1 MPGTD
6 GETKRS
12 ARPPIRPEKDRAGRG
27 AEQDHGSRNLS
38 KEELDE
44 ELEEGLADTFPASD
58 PVSVTQKVTSGRP
71 AGKTNQ
77 PPPKTR
83 RKK

>member
-6 GETKRS
+6 SEIRRPAADQRS
-12 ARPPIRPEKDRAGRG
+12 GRG
-27 AEQDHGSRNLS
+27 AERDHASSNLS
-38 KEELDE
+38 KQEKEE
-44 ELEEGLADTFPASD
+44 ELEKGLMDTFPASD

-77 PPPKTR
+77 PPPKAR
-83 RKK
+83 